1 MSHKAHI
8 FALHFHLA
16 KSLKLP
22 YQFMSTAWRLPDHC
36 IAWRLTKSCLTTCL
50 TTTKCAGW
58 RKLNKYSL
66 NLKKIL
72 RWRILFNSARYARQ
86 ILLLRSIPEL
96 ATLMIQIQMS
106 FTYNYWSRWIE
117 VVEFFFYVCFFVENV
132 TKNIEGSFASPV
144 K

>member
-22 YQFMSTAWRLPDHC
+22 DDDLTNSCRLPDDC
-36 IAWRLTKSCLTTCL
+36 LTIAWRLTKSCLTTCL

-66 NLKKIL
+66 NLKKFL
-72 RWRILFNSARYARQ
+72 RWRILFNTGMQDKSW
-86 ILLLRSIPEL
+86 ILRSIPEL

-117 VVEFFFYVCFFVENV
+117 VVEIWYYFFMFV
-132 TKNIEGSFASPV
+132 FL
-144 K
+144 